1 MATWNRRKAVLMT
14 ILVFS
19 IILICFSLYHFASN
33 NQKLELEFEK
43 KIAVVQTPAGIH
55 NGWAYSGTA
64 VAISLIVIVFFLLL
78 REIHLRKR
86 LIELFKI
93 QKEHYRITI
102 NSITEGLITTDKDGA
117 IIFMNPAAERLTGWS
132 MSEAKKLPLEKVY
145 RVVNEATGQSFDH
158 VVSRILKKPSV
169 IEFENNTLLKTKDS
183 KDLIVCNSG
192 SPLFDKKGNLTG
204 AVLIFYDITEK
215 KKKENLV
222 AHAQAFSAGILNAV
236 SAQIAVINSSGI
248 IIKTNASWNNFA
260 INNGV
265 TCLAKCGEGVNY
277 FDLCKTA
284 AAAGDEISGKI
295 IEGIQQLME
304 DKTEEFSVEYPCHS
318 PQQEKWFYMRVKKF
332 ESTET
337 LLVTEHHDIT
347 ERKQA
352 ELLSLKAV
360 ERYEILSK
368 ATSDTIWDWDIAN
381 NKMQYNSAIK
391 KIFGFKETEIGDVF
405 SWWKKNI
412 HPDDLQNVT
421 DAYREAI
428 EKSIQKIQLQYRFRT
443 AGGSYKYIYDRGFLI
458 YDSNKCPVR
467 MIGAMQDITHAK
479 EEEKRI
485 AKAIIDAQEQER
497 RYIGQELHD
506 NVNQLLAG
514 SLLSIGMIKQC
525 QCDTTR
531 IFEFTDITRTH
542 IMSALNEIRNLSHQ
556 LIPVALENSNLKD
569 NFETL
574 LATVNLS
581 ERFKIKLSFD
591 DAVTRKFNEDV
602 QVNLYRILQEQV
614 KNILKYSG
622 AGEIEIAVS
631 DEAGMLRMRIADNGK
646 GFNPK
651 EIKTGVGMC
660 NMKRRAESFGGKFIL
675 NTQPGSGCEII
686 VEIPAGINKPGGL

>member
-1 MATWNRRKAVLMT
+1 MLIT
-14 ILVFS
+14 ILLFS
-19 IILICFSLYHFASN
+19 IALICFSLYHFASN
-33 NQKLELEFEK
+33 NQKPGLE
-43 KIAVVQTPAGIH
+43 VQNKASVGIY

-64 VAISLIVIVFFLLL
+64 VALALIMIVFFLLL

-86 LIELFKI
+86 LIELFKL

-102 NSITEGLITTDKDGA
+102 NSITEGLITTDRNGA

-132 MSEAKKLPLEKVY
+132 MTEAKKLPLEKVY
-145 RVVNEATGQSFDH
+145 QVVNESTGQPFDH
-158 VVSRILKKPSV
+158 VISRILKKPSV

-183 KDLIVCNSG
+183 KELIVCNSG

-204 AVLIFYDITEK
+204 AVLVFYDITEK

-222 AHAQAFSAGILNAV
+222 TQAQAFSTGILNAV
-236 SAQIAVINSSGI
+236 SAQIAVINASGI
-248 IIKTNASWNNFA
+248 IIKTNAAWNNFV
-260 INNGV
+260 INYGAA
-265 TCLAKCGEGVNY
+265 CLAKCREGVNY
-277 FDLCKTA
+277 FDVCKAA

-295 IEGIQQLME
+295 IAGIAQLME

-318 PQQEKWFYMRVKKF
+318 PQEEKWFYMRMKKF
-332 ESTET
+332 AGQET

-391 KIFGFKETEIGDVF
+391 KIFGFKETEVNDVF

-421 DAYREAI
+421 DAYLGAI
-428 EKSIQKIQLQYRFRT
+428 EKNVQKIQLQYRFRT
-443 AGGSYKYIYDRGFLI
+443 AGGTYKYIYDRGFLI
-458 YDSNKCPVR
+458 YDANMCPVR
-467 MIGAMQDITHAK
+467 MIGAMQDITRAK

-485 AKAIIDAQEQER
+485 AKTIIDAQEQER

-525 QCDTTR
+525 QGNIPR
-531 IFEFTDITRTH
+531 VIEFADITRSH

-556 LIPVALENSNLKD
+556 LIPVALGNSSLRD

-574 LATVNLS
+574 LATINLS
-581 ERFKIKLSFD
+581 ERFTIKLSFD
-591 DAVTRKFNEDV
+591 DAVTRLFNEDV
-602 QVNLYRILQEQV
+602 QVNLYRILQEQLN
-614 KNILKYSG
+614 NILKYSG
-622 AGEIEIAVS
+622 AGKIEIEVS
-631 DEAGMLRMRIADNGK
+631 CDKAMLRMRIADNGT

-651 EIKTGVGMC
+651 EIKTGVGIY
-660 NMKRRAESFGGKFIL
+660 NMKRRAESFGGKFIV
-675 NTQPGSGCEII
+675 NTQPGNGCEVI
-686 VEIPAGINKPGGL
+686 VEIPAGINKHEHL